1 MKRWIFSFMLLLA
14 LAAMASAGNDFTEA
28 RKYEPVII
36 TGAQLPGLQGVDPG
50 TILGFVYDAASGT
63 WRQIPF
69 QVDERK
75 LTDISYDGKN
85 WGREYLY
92 LDDEGNGF
100 DEDDEIVFMVE
111 DLGDKAPAPAQS
123 WAADTDGKRFEVAI
137 SDPLKPGTT
146 GYIYIYTSTK
156 IESAGQSYVNYTMY
170 ESSENKAIIDTDHYQ
185 AHYSRRWVLDRIIL
199 KSPLQGDGKT
209 DLVDRFKFRAY
220 ALTWEN
226 ESEDFWSDGPGQCL
240 YRVSSGKPCSWY
252 LGHKTGPVRA
262 IRMVQGAA
270 SGPTTMYFS
279 FFYRKMIGYEIS
291 YRVHALPRM
300 WYYMDYSAATTNKK
314 YYDKNNTAI
323 PVDGVPDNVNKELSS
338 WAQVTSDQG
347 TIITWMDVRQYLA
360 MNGVSVEAYYLDN
373 AAFNDETGED
383 KMAIG
388 NHGVF
393 IQNIPDILQTYDS
406 IRSYA
411 RFFLLPPKA
420 ANQGAEYDLNSWT
433 PLTVN
438 IAEQQTDNP
447 PSGVGDA
454 GLHPDNFNLQPAY
467 PNPFAVKKNGGSVAG
482 GMTIRFNLP
491 QREKI
496 AVFIYDIQ
504 GRLVK
509 RLFEGTREGGEHTL
523 VWNGRNENGDLLSTG
538 TYYIELRGARQR
550 VSQKI
555 TIVR

>member
-1 MKRWIFSFMLLLA
+1 MKRGIFSVAFFLILA
-14 LAAMASAGNDFTEA
+14 VAAQAGNDFTEA
-28 RKYEPVII
+28 RKYEPVVIK
-36 TGAQLPGLQGVDPG
+36 GADIPGLQGVDPG
-50 TILGFVYDAASGT
+50 TIFGYVYDAASKT
-63 WRQIPF
+63 WKQVPF

-92 LDDEGNGF
+92 TEDEGNGF
-100 DEDDEIVFMVE
+100 DEDDELVFMIE
-111 DLGDKAPAPAQS
+111 DLGDKAPAPSQS
-123 WAADTDGKRFEVAI
+123 WAVDTDGRRFEVEV
-137 SDPLKPGTT
+137 SDPLKAGTK

-156 IESAGQSYVNYTMY
+156 VDYTAGDYVNYTMY
-170 ESSENKAIIDTDHYQ
+170 ENTENKAIIDTDSYQ
-185 AHYSRRWVLDRIIL
+185 AHYSRRWVLDRVIL
-199 KSPLQGDGKT
+199 KAPLNGDGQT

-252 LGHKTGPVRA
+252 LADKDGPVRA

-300 WYYMDYSAATTNKK
+300 WYYMDYSAKTTNKK
-314 YYDKNNTAI
+314 YYDKNNSAI
-323 PVDGVPDNVNKELSS
+323 PIDGVQDQIQTDLSS

-347 TIITWMDVRQYLA
+347 TIITWMDVRQYLQTS
-360 MNGVSVEAYYLDN
+360 GVSVQSYYLDN
-373 AAFNDETGED
+373 AGFDDETGED

-420 ANQGAEYDLNSWT
+420 ANQGAEYDANSWT
-433 PLTVN
+433 RPTVN
-438 IAEQQTDNP
+438 ISEQQTDNP
-447 PSGVGDA
+447 PSGIGDA
-454 GLHPDNFNLQPAY
+454 GVHPNNFNLQPAY
-467 PNPFAVKKNGGSVAG
+467 PNPYSVKKNSGSLAG
-482 GMTIRFNLP
+482 GTTIRFNLP

-496 AVFIYDIQ
+496 AVFIYNIQ
-504 GRLVK
+504 GKLVK
-509 RLFEGTREGGEHTL
+509 RLFEGSREPGEHSL
-523 VWNGRNENGDLLSTG
+523 VWDGRNDSGELLSTG

-550 VSQKI
+550 VSQKV